1 VTVVL
6 LWALLRMLDL
16 VALRNLFLDL
26 PVWFYFLPLA
36 VILGGQVAY
45 AWRWRLLLRASGV
58 SVPFTVVIRQ
68 YFVGIF
74 VNNFLPSTVGGDAAK
89 VIFLGRDHRYARLP
103 RQLRPTVPSRSPDPV
118 QLIAVDVELE

>member
-1 VTVVL
+1 MTVVL

-68 YFVGIF
+68 YSSESSSTTFCHRRLGATPQRSSSWAATTDTPGCRVSCD
-74 VNNFLPSTVGGDAAK
+74 LPSLHDPP
-89 VIFLGRDHRYARLP
+89 IRY
-103 RQLRPTVPSRSPDPV
+103 S
-118 QLIAVDVELE
+118 